1 MKSLTD
7 MAGDLDTSTAQV
19 LTAIR
24 IVATRA
30 GVTEVAAWA
39 ASEMEGYGLED
50 ELPAHRIWKLS
61 IVGNMYNPAQGSSIS
76 DFHLGDLSVAERHRD
91 KVTIYHCRDGIG
103 EIERML
109 PSSNDREWAVEISNL
124 AMLINTGPA
133 IKKGWTCTHAWAKF
147 SVFHLEI
154 VVGKARQTALR
165 LCLECEAQGIELQWA
180 PDDANEEERK
190 KWGIVLREEGTKAAI
205 RAAWEAIKVLAG
217 G

>member
-7 MAGDLDTSTAQV
+7 MAGDLDISTAQV

-39 ASEMEGYGLED
+39 TSEMEGYGLED
-50 ELPAHRIWKLS
+50 KLPAHRIWNLS
-61 IVGNMYNPAQGSSIS
+61 IVGNMYNPVRGVVSGVHI
-76 DFHLGDLSVAERHRD
+76 GDLSVANQHRD
-91 KVTIYHCRDGIG
+91 KATTYYCRDGVG

-109 PSSNDREWAVEISNL
+109 QSQDDRQFVVENGNL

-133 IKKGWTCTHAWAKF
+133 IKKGWTCTHAWAQF
-147 SVFHLEI
+147 SDIHLETI
-154 VVGKARQTALR
+154 VGKARQTALR

-180 PDDANEEERK
+180 PDDANEEERN
-190 KWGIVLREEGTKAAI
+190 KWSIVLREEGTKVAI